1 MKKIILALLVI
12 FIVAGTV
19 ACARGEPPKDTGAGY
34 TIAPATS
41 ILPPVVSEGI
51 IVQSPAPAITL
62 APAGSQAETA
72 PPVVY
77 TSSDELVSADR
88 LIIRTG
94 RMVLVVEDV
103 AAAIEQITAIA
114 ATYNGYVV
122 VSNSWQNRDRM
133 MGNIAIRVEVA
144 YFEPAMSD
152 LANLAV
158 EVRSESTSGED
169 VTEEYVDL
177 EAKLRNLEASEAQL
191 LELMKQ
197 AGDVSE
203 ILEVQRELVKT
214 RDEIERTQ
222 GRMQYLEQSAAMSYI
237 AVDLEQS
244 KLGVEFS
251 ADTRNAKEG
260 QDIRFIPTI
269 SGGFAPYSYAWDFG
283 DGSTSTEPTPS
294 YAYSDDGNYSVT
306 LVVTDDRGNI
316 ESYEREDYI
325 TVTPGWSAGSIAS
338 GAWKGLSAFFRA
350 LGSVFIWLGIFSPV
364 WIIILLILYFAWWRH
379 RRKA

>member
-19 ACARGEPPKDTGAGY
+19 ACARGEPPKDTGAGSTPAP
-34 TIAPATS
+34 TISLPPAAPDGIVVQAPAPT
-41 ILPPVVSEGI
+41 
-51 IVQSPAPAITL
+51 ITL
-62 APAGSQAETA
+62 EAAGSQAEPA
-72 PPVVY
+72 PQVVY
-77 TSSDELVSADR
+77 MSADELLAADR

-94 RMVLVVEDV
+94 SMTLVVENV
-103 AAAIEQITAIA
+103 AAAIDQITAIA
-114 ATYNGYVV
+114 DAYNGYVV

-144 YFEPAMSD
+144 YFELAMSD

-177 EAKLRNLEASEAQL
+177 DAKLRNLEASEAQL

-244 KLGVEFS
+244 KLAVEFS
-251 ADTRNAKEG
+251 AATRNAREG
-260 QDIRFIPTI
+260 QDIRFTPTV
-269 SGGFAPYSYAWDFG
+269 SGGFEPYSYAWYFG
-283 DGSTSTEPTPS
+283 DGSTSTESNPRH
-294 YAYSDDGNYSVT
+294 AYSDDGSYTVS
-306 LVVTDDRGNI
+306 LAVTDDRGNI
-316 ESYEREDYI
+316 EYYEREDYI

-338 GAWKGLSAFFRA
+338 GAWKGLTGFFRV
-350 LGSVFIWLGIFSPV
+350 LGSIFIWLGIFSPV
-364 WIIILLILYFAWWRH
+364 WIIILVILYFAWWRH
-379 RRKA
+379 RKKA